1 MDVDKQPWRAPAR
14 GLTLVELL
22 ATLAVLVISLTLIVP
37 GWAMLSERSQ
47 LTAAANRLL
56 GNLAF
61 ARSAAVT
68 RSQAVSLC
76 PSVDGS
82 ACSGDPFGWH
92 HGYIVFEDRDADRSR
107 SDDEPLLQVVAAE
120 RPPLRLHTSKGRPA
134 IRFQPDGAAWGTNA
148 TFRVCVGES
157 SAGNRAVVLLG
168 TGRAR
173 VDRVAPGN
181 RPVSCG

>member
-1 MDVDKQPWRAPAR
+1 M
-14 GLTLVELL
+14 
-22 ATLAVLVISLTLIVP
+22 
-37 GWAMLSERSQ
+37 
-47 LTAAANRLL
+47 
-56 GNLAF
+56 
-61 ARSAAVT
+61 
-68 RSQAVSLC
+68 
-76 PSVDGS
+76 
-82 ACSGDPFGWH
+82 
-92 HGYIVFEDRDADRSR
+92 FEDRDADRSR

-148 TFRVCVGES
+148 TFRVCVGEF

>member
-1 MDVDKQPWRAPAR
+1 MDVDKHPWRAPAR
-14 GLTLVELL
+14 GLTLVELIT
-22 ATLAVLVISLTLIVP
+22 TLAVLVISLSLIVP

-47 LTAAANRLL
+47 LTTAANRLL

-82 ACSGDPFGWH
+82 VCSGDPFGWH

-107 SDDEPLLQVVAAE
+107 SPDEPLLQVSGAE
-120 RPPLRLHTSKGRPA
+120 RPPLRLHTSAGRPA

-148 TFRVCVGES
+148 TFRLCGGDS
-157 SAGNRAVVLLG
+157 TAANRAVIVLG

-173 VDRVAPGN
+173 VDTVAPGN
-181 RPVSCG
+181 QPVSCS